1 MACGIF
7 VYFFSIG
14 MALGVFFQSEVIIV
28 LCDKSVFKVFFFEN
42 LYANFYSSFAILYI
56 PNTNFSTSFQK
67 ERESE

>member
-1 MACGIF
+1 MGFLFIF
-7 VYFFSIG
+7 LVLVWPLEYFSRVR
-14 MALGVFFQSEVIIV
+14 LLLCYVIS
-28 LCDKSVFKVFFFEN
+28 LCLRFFFFEN